1 MTSEVAIPEGG
12 QELDSFERSL
22 AAERVAEQTLMRS
35 ITKSIAIGLPVGVVF
50 FIVLLTIAISDKT
63 QWYVVV
69 GVGTIMGV
77 IAAVMF
83 GMLGGVTLVAHTL
96 EEVDKGHIDELLD

>member
-1 MTSEVAIPEGG
+1 MSSEVAVPESG

-35 ITKSIAIGLPVGVVF
+35 ITKSIAIGIPIGILF
-50 FIVLLTIAISDKT
+50 FIALLTIAISDKT
-63 QWYVVV
+63 EWYVVV
-69 GVGTIMGV
+69 GVGVIMGL
-77 IAAVMF
+77 IAAVLF

>member
-1 MTSEVAIPEGG
+1 MSSEVAVPESG

-35 ITKSIAIGLPVGVVF
+35 ITKSIVIGVPVGIVF
-50 FIVLLTIAISDKT
+50 FIALLTIAISDKT

-69 GVGTIMGV
+69 GVGVIMGV
-77 IAAVMF
+77 IAAVLF

>member
-1 MTSEVAIPEGG
+1 MSSELAVPESG

-35 ITKSIAIGLPVGVVF
+35 ITTSIAIGVPIGIVF
-50 FIVLLTIAISDKT
+50 FIALLTIAISDKT

-69 GVGTIMGV
+69 GVGAIMGL
-77 IAAVMF
+77 IAAVLF
-83 GMLGGVTLVAHTL
+83 GMLGGVTLVAHSL